1 MRDTRLAFRITFS
14 TAGGVPLI
22 EISANCTPH
31 SIPLLMNITEA
42 STLICS
48 LTISAELKAAPKN
61 IACVRSTS
69 ACDKGDIVLV
79 RGANHHI
86 LRGHA
91 ISPAYTVFTLAATS
105 TFYSE
110 EA

>member
-1 MRDTRLAFRITFS
+1 MRDIRLAFRITFS

-42 STLICS
+42 STLIRS
-48 LTISAELKAAPKN
+48 FTILAELKAAPKN

-69 ACDKGDIVLV
+69 ACDRGDIVLV